1 MLSQYVTLTL
11 RSARR
16 APLATALN
24 VLTLAIGL
32 ACFLTAYGFV
42 AFWDRAEHAFPNA
55 SRTYVLTMSFA
66 LLDGSFARSNL
77 TGAPETAAEFLRT
90 DFPAL
95 EKVARAL
102 PLDDPTPV
110 AFGAR
115 ALRLDAIAVDPEFLD
130 VFPLPFVAGDARSAL
145 AAPRSA
151 VIRRDVAVRL
161 FGAADPV
168 GRSVLIANVGD
179 VTVTGVVDDVPEPSH
194 LGRSAAAPMRFDLL
208 VSMDVLDA
216 VRASAD
222 PNFIKMVRNSWTNSM
237 ATTYVLLPP
246 SGLSAAELRAGLAA
260 FSARHVPAEE
270 RATVTFDLL
279 PVRKLLRD
287 AVDTELFSR
296 DIGVSVS
303 SVLLALG
310 ALVLAVACVNYA
322 NLATARAT
330 RRVREVGVRKALGA
344 GPARVALQHLAEA
357 ALLTAVAMLVALVAF
372 GVELPVLR
380 RIVGADV
387 GAALVSDARVWL
399 TLGATGVAATL
410 LAGGY
415 PAVVLA
421 RLTPIA
427 ALRSARVQ
435 LGARRLTALL
445 VGVQYAAASLLL
457 VAVTVIS
464 LQNAKLVRTG
474 LGAVSDPLVLIEN
487 PARLTKVESRTL
499 RAELLRVPQVKAVSE
514 SAQMPWTRLVAV
526 AFVGTE
532 PDAAPRRVLVRYVGY
547 DFLGLMD
554 IPLLAGRGFT
564 PERAA
569 DEKPNDAPAPRN
581 GAPAPVIVDRAF
593 VTQFGF
599 GSPEQAIDN
608 VLYFP
613 RRGAVGVGAPTMQ
626 IVGVVENRR
635 LTFRG
640 GGAVAAMYQLAPS
653 GDVTYVRVA
662 PDDVGRALEQID
674 AVWSRLAP
682 HVAIRRSFFDETFN
696 RRFEI
701 FLRLNRVFGVLTAMA
716 LAISTVGLVGMAALV
731 AARRRREIG
740 VRKAFGA
747 STARIVRLLVAS
759 FSAPVL
765 VANVV
770 VWPIA
775 YYAARAYLG
784 AFLDPIALTP
794 APFAFALAATV
805 GVAWLAI
812 GAQTLRAARTVP
824 SRVLRDE

>member
-1 MLSQYVTLTL
+1 MLAW

-16 APLATALN
+16 APLATTLN
-24 VLTLAIGL
+24 VLTLVIGL
-32 ACFLTAYGFV
+32 ACFLTAYGLV
-42 AFWDRAEHAFPNA
+42 AFWDRAEHSFPNA

-66 LLDGSFARSNL
+66 LIDGSFARSDL
-77 TGAPETAAEFLRT
+77 TGTPELAAEFLRT

-110 AFGAR
+110 AFGER

-130 VFPLPFVAGDARSAL
+130 VFPLPFAAGDAKSAL

-151 VIRRDVAVRL
+151 VIRREAAARL
-161 FGAADPV
+161 FGGADPL
-168 GRSVLIANVGD
+168 GRNVLIANVGD
-179 VTVTGVVDDVPEPSH
+179 VTVTGVIDDVPEPSH

-222 PNFIKMVRNSWTNSM
+222 PNFVKLVHNSWTNSM
-237 ATTYVLLPP
+237 TTTYVLLPR
-246 SGLSAAELRAGLAA
+246 SGFSAAELRAGLAG

-270 RATVTFDLL
+270 RATVTFDLM

-287 AVDTELFSR
+287 AVDAELFSR

-310 ALVLAVACVNYA
+310 ALVLAVACLNYA

-344 GPARVALQHLAEA
+344 GIARVALQHLVEA
-357 ALLTAVAMLVALVAF
+357 ALLTAVAMLVALAAF
-372 GVELPVLR
+372 RLELPVLA

-387 GAALVSDARVWL
+387 GGALVVDPGAWL
-399 TLGATGVAATL
+399 SAAGTFVAATL
-410 LAGGY
+410 LAGAY
-415 PAVVLA
+415 PAFVLA
-421 RLTPIA
+421 RLAPIA
-427 ALRSARVQ
+427 ALRSGRVQ

-445 VGVQYAAASLLL
+445 VGVQFAAASLLL

-464 LQNAKLVRTG
+464 LQNSKLVRTG

-487 PARLTKVESRTL
+487 PSRLTKVESRTL

-547 DFLGLMD
+547 DFLRVMD
-554 IPLLAGRGFT
+554 IPLLAGRGFA
-564 PERAA
+564 PEHAA
-569 DEKPNDAPAPRN
+569 DEKPDDAAQTRS
-581 GAPAPVIVDRAF
+581 AAPVPVMVDRAF
-593 VTQFGF
+593 VAQFGL
-599 GSPEQAIDN
+599 GSPAQAIDKL
-608 VLYFP
+608 LYFP
-613 RRGAVGVGAPTMQ
+613 RRALVGAGPPAMQ

-640 GGAVAAMYQLAPS
+640 GGAVAAMYQLAS
-653 GDVTYVRVA
+653 GGDVTYVRVA
-662 PDDVGRALEQID
+662 PSDVGRAVEQID

-682 HVAIRRSFFDETFN
+682 HVAIRRSFFDETFSRAYEN
-696 RRFEI
+696 
-701 FLRLNRVFGVLTAMA
+701 FLRLNRVFDVLAGMA
-716 LAISTVGLVGMAALV
+716 LAISTIGLVGMAALV

-747 STARIVRLLVAS
+747 STAQIVRLLVAS

-765 VANVV
+765 AANVV

-805 GVAWLAI
+805 AIAWLAV
-812 GAQTLRAARTVP
+812 GTQTLHAARTPP